1 MFNKSRILLLGAAS
15 ILALSACKPGD
26 TSKASASSP
35 EAAKDTVVAKVN
47 GVEIKKSRVDLIV
60 KQQAARGAPD
70 TPEVRKSIVENL
82 TLQLLLSQEADKKG
96 LDKQPETATQM
107 ELAKQ
112 SILANAFVQDY
123 MKTAPVSDEALKAEY
138 EKLKAARSGTEYKA
152 RHILVKEEAAA
163 KDIVAKLK
171 KDVKVFAALAKEKT
185 MDPGSKDNGGDLGW
199 FNPQMMVPE
208 FGAAVAKLEKGKF
221 TEEPVKSQFGYHVIL
236 LEDSR
241 PIQAPPFEEVKEQL
255 KQPVQQAN
263 LKKFFDELKAKA
275 KIENLVVDSPVPAVG
290 ASASASA
297 GHAGHDH
304 GHDHAAPAA
313 PAASAS
319 AAASA
324 AASAK

>member
-1 MFNKSRILLLGAAS
+1 MFNKSRILLAGAAS
-15 ILALSACKPGD
+15 VLALSACKPGD
-26 TSKASASSP
+26 ANKASASSP
-35 EAAKDTVVAKVN
+35 DAAKDSVVATVN

-70 TPEVRKSIVENL
+70 TPEVRKSIIDNL
-82 TLQLLLSQEADKKG
+82 ILQSLLAQEAGKKEM
-96 LDKQPETATQM
+96 DKQPETATQL

-112 SILANAFVQDY
+112 SILANAYVQDY
-123 MKTAPVSDEALKAEY
+123 MKNAPVSDEALKAEY

-163 KDIVAKLK
+163 KDIIAKLK
-171 KDVKVFAALAKEKT
+171 KDVKQFEALAKEKT
-185 MDPGSKDNGGDLGW
+185 QDPGSKDTGGDLGW

-208 FGAAVAKLEKGKF
+208 FGAATAKLEKGKF

-241 PIQAPPFEEVKEQL
+241 PIQPPPFDQVKEQL

-263 LKKFFDELKAKA
+263 LKKYFEDLKAKA
-275 KIENLVVDSPVPAVG
+275 KIENLAAKSEVPPVGP
-290 ASASASA
+290 
-297 GHAGHDH
+297 
-304 GHDHAAPAA
+304 
-313 PAASAS
+313 ASAS

-324 AASAK
+324 GHADHAGHAASASASAAASASASASASAK